1 MPLWRQKKVDDS
13 PVFSLTRPAG
23 IGELLRQQREEK
35 GLSLSQV
42 SKKILIPQRYLQA
55 LEQEEWQL
63 LPGKVYAQNF
73 LKRYAEEL
81 NLDSE
86 GVVKLWQKQ
95 AEQFFP
101 SSVNSLQQTLP
112 LTSTHF
118 WVIPR
123 LLRNLALAVAVLGLA
138 GYLIYGIIQF
148 ISPPQLV
155 IYSPVDRQV
164 VTNEPQVVVKGK
176 TEPEAEV
183 KINGE
188 RVPILEG
195 RFEEV
200 IDLQKGLNTITIRA
214 QKKYSKP
221 KIEKLLVVWS
231 EESISKN

>member
-13 PVFSLTRPAG
+13 SVFSLTSPVG
-23 IGELLRQQREEK
+23 IGELLRQRRAEL
-35 GLSLSQV
+35 GLSLSQI

-63 LPGKVYAQNF
+63 LPGKIYAQNF

-86 GVVKLWQKQ
+86 GVVRLWQKQ

-112 LTSTHF
+112 LASTHF

-123 LLRNLALAVAVLGLA
+123 LLRNLALAVVVLGLA
-138 GYLIYGIIQF
+138 GYLVYGIVQF

-155 IYSPVDRQV
+155 IYSPPDRHV
-164 VTNEPQVVVKGK
+164 VTTEPQVVVKGK

-188 RVPILEG
+188 RVSILEG

-200 IDLQKGLNTITIRA
+200 IDLQKGLNTITIMA

-221 KIEKLLVVWS
+221 RIEKFLVVWS